1 MGGDAWRARNERL
14 RVVGVRGGAYV
25 LLLVSV
31 AGNNE
36 NEEVSMGEWED
47 EDQEEEEGK
56 ALSLGGIGCTG

>member
-1 MGGDAWRARNERL
+1 MGGDAWRARNKRL

-36 NEEVSMGEWED
+36 NEEVSMG
-47 EDQEEEEGK
+47 
-56 ALSLGGIGCTG
+56 ASLCKVRFQQHLQQQLFSQ